1 VSPLELVDD
10 RFEKLAEELRA
21 ARPAA
26 PEALR
31 ERVLTLAPPP
41 RRGLELPSLRRAVP
55 AVALGGFAAAL
66 AVAGVAGLVHGSS
79 NRSAAGNG
87 STVLNGATVTG
98 KTLNRQD
105 ALQSKSAGSQ
115 RLPVRGNPAQAF
127 GTFAPSRS
135 RLQQYDA
142 SLRVRV
148 ASQDELSRR
157 TQEALRLTRRLG
169 GYVVTAR
176 YSAPGASG
184 TSSLALRIPIE
195 HVQTAIARFSGYG
208 TLVSQRIVL
217 KDLQRHVDTLSARI
231 RKVRAEIAG
240 GGLSQPQLDRDRAL
254 LKALTSRRSA
264 AVQRAQLASVA
275 LTLAVA
281 PKHKHAAAAP
291 GRFHRTLSGAAD
303 VLVRELEIL
312 VYVFLVTGPLLILGG
327 LAILGGRTLRRRAD
341 RRLLE
346 RA

>member
-1 VSPLELVDD
+1 MSPLELVDD

-21 ARPAA
+21 ARPVA
-26 PEALR
+26 PAELR
-31 ERVLTLAPPP
+31 ERVLTLAPPG
-41 RRGLELPSLRRAVP
+41 RRRFELPNLRRAVP
-55 AVALGGFAAAL
+55 AVALVGLAAAL

-79 NRSAAGNG
+79 TRPAATG
-87 STVLNGATVTG
+87 SPAVEHGAAIN
-98 KTLNRQD
+98 KTLNGRD
-105 ALQSKSAGSQ
+105 VLKSKSSGSQ
-115 RLPVRGNPAQAF
+115 RAPVRANPSAYGVF
-127 GTFAPSRS
+127 GPSPN

-148 ASQDELSRR
+148 ASQDELSQR
-157 TQEALRLTRRLG
+157 TQDALRLTRRLG
-169 GYVVTAR
+169 GYVVTAH

-184 TSSLALRIPIE
+184 TSILALRIPVE

-217 KDLQRHVDTLSARI
+217 KDLQRHVDTLSVRI
-231 RKVRAEIAG
+231 RKLRAEIAA
-240 GGLSQPQLDRDRAL
+240 GGLTQAQLDEDRAL
-254 LKALTSRRSA
+254 LKTLTGRRST

-281 PKHKHAAAAP
+281 PKHKHAAVLP
-291 GRFHRTLSGAAD
+291 GRFHRTLSDARD
-303 VLVRELEIL
+303 VLVRELEVL
-312 VYVFLVTGPLLILGG
+312 VYALLVAGPLLILGG
-327 LAILGGRTLRRRAD
+327 LAVLAGRMLRRRAD

>member
-1 VSPLELVDD
+1 MSPLELVDD

-21 ARPAA
+21 ARPVA

-41 RRGLELPSLRRAVP
+41 RRRLELPSLRRIVP
-55 AVALGGFAAAL
+55 AVALAGAAAAL

-79 NRSAAGNG
+79 TQRAGAPPSEIQRSIA
-87 STVLNGATVTG
+87 LG
-98 KTLNRQD
+98 K
-105 ALQSKSAGSQ
+105 ALKGSQ
-115 RLPVRGNPAQAF
+115 QSPVRAAPARTF
-127 GTFAPSRS
+127 GVVPSKN

-142 SLRVRV
+142 FLRVRV
-148 ASQDELSRR
+148 ASQDELSAR
-157 TQEALRLTRRLG
+157 TQQALRLTRKLG
-169 GYVVTAR
+169 GYVVSAN
-176 YSAPGASG
+176 YSAPGAAG

-195 HVQTAIARFSGYG
+195 HVQTAIARFSGFG

-231 RKVRAEIAG
+231 RKLRAEIAA
-240 GGLSQPQLDRDRAL
+240 GGLSQAQLDRDRAL

-281 PKHKHAAAAP
+281 PKHKHAAVPP
-291 GRFHRTLSGAAD
+291 GRFHRTLSDAGD
-303 VLVRELEIL
+303 VLVRELELL
-312 VYVFLVTGPLLILGG
+312 VYALLVAGPLLVLGG
-327 LAILGGRTLRRRAD
+327 LAVLAGRMLRRRAD

>member
-21 ARPAA
+21 ARPVA

-41 RRGLELPSLRRAVP
+41 RRRLELPSLRRVVP
-55 AVALGGFAAAL
+55 AVVLAGAAAAL
-66 AVAGVAGLVHGSS
+66 AVAGVAGLIHGSS
-79 NRSAAGNG
+79 ARRAAGAPPG
-87 STVLNGATVTG
+87 KEQHLGAALNG
-98 KTLNRQD
+98 
-105 ALQSKSAGSQ
+105 
-115 RLPVRGNPAQAF
+115 RGRVWKRSTYTQKAVHANTAQAF
-127 GTFAPSRS
+127 GAFAPSQD

-148 ASQDELSRR
+148 SSQDELSRR
-157 TQEALRLTRRLG
+157 TQDALRLTRRLG
-169 GYVVTAR
+169 GYVVTGR
-176 YSAPGASG
+176 YAAPGASG

-217 KDLQRHVDTLSARI
+217 KDLQRRVDSLSAHI
-231 RKVRAEIAG
+231 RKLRAEVANLERLG
-240 GGLSQPQLDRDRAL
+240 TDPARLARDKSL
-254 LKALTSRRSA
+254 LAFLTSRRSA
-264 AVQRAQLASVA
+264 AVQRAQLTSVA

-281 PKHKHAAAAP
+281 PKHKHAAAPP
-291 GRFHRTLSGAAD
+291 GRFHRTLTDAGN
-303 VLVRELEIL
+303 VLLRELEIL
-312 VYVFLVTGPLLILGG
+312 VYVLLVAGPLLVLGG